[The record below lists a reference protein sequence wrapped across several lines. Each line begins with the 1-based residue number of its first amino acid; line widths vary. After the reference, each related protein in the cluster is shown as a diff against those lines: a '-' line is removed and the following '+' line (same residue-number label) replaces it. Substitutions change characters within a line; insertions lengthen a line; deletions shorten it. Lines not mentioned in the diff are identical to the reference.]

1 MTPTEGGQHAA
12 VTALA
17 DDKETLEA
25 FREMR
30 KAFQLAFCNPAGN
43 LVLQKLAP
51 FCRANESCAVPGDTD
66 RTMLLEGR
74 REVWLLIQNYLNL
87 EPAEL
92 IALYQRRFIKIETG
106 DDDNG

>member
-1 MTPTEGGQHAA
+1 MSTPEGAQHAA

-17 DDKETLEA
+17 DDHTTLEA

-30 KAFQLAFCNPAGN
+30 KAFQLTFCNPPGN
-43 LVLQKLAP
+43 IVLQKLAP

-74 REVWLLIQNYLNL
+74 REVWLMIQNYLNL

-92 IALYQRRFIKIETG
+92 VALYQRRFIKIETG
-106 DDDNG
+106 DDNG